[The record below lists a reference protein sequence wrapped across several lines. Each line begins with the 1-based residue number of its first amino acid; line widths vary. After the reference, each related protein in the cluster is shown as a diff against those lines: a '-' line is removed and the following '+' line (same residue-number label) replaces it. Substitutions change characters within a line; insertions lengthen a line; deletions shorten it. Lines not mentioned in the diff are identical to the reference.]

1 MDVKKYI
8 VEDENKGIRLDKGIS
23 DKDNSLSRVA
33 VQRLIENGKIL
44 VNGKLSKASYKL
56 QAGDE
61 ISIEKEEPVEIKLEA
76 EEIILK
82 NKLNIKEE
90 NDNDQRC
97 YKVIRKT
104 TPVVEVKEEEIETKK
119 EKIDFT
125 SEQSWI
131 KELDTW
137 GESKVMAKVHRMGLD
152 HYNFTFSEAK
162 RYIAKNESRNGRDS
176 RFGDCY

>member
-1 MDVKKYI
+1 M
-8 VEDENKGIRLDKGIS
+8 R
-23 DKDNSLSRVA
+23 
-33 VQRLIENGKIL
+33 
-44 VNGKLSKASYKL
+44 
-56 QAGDE
+56 
-61 ISIEKEEPVEIKLEA
+61 
-76 EEIILK
+76 
-82 NKLNIKEE
+82 
-90 NDNDQRC
+90 RC

-104 TPVVEVKEEEIETKK
+104 TPVIEVEEEIETKK

-137 GESKVMAKVHRMGLD
+137 NESKVMAKAHRMGLD

-162 RYIAKNESRNGRDS
+162 RYIAKNESRNGKDS

>member
-1 MDVKKYI
+1 MSI
-8 VEDENKGIRLDKGIS
+8 LSLTLMGITLFGIS
-23 DKDNSLSRVA
+23 CAK
-33 VQRLIENGKIL
+33 EKI
-44 VNGKLSKASYKL
+44 N
-56 QAGDE
+56 
-61 ISIEKEEPVEIKLEA
+61 KLEA
-76 EEIILK
+76 EETILK

-104 TPVVEVKEEEIETKK
+104 TPVVEVEVEEEIETKKEEIETKK

-137 GESKVMAKVHRMGLD
+137 GESKVMAKAHRMGLD

>member
-1 MDVKKYI
+1 MNIYSSYI
-8 VEDENKGIRLDKGIS
+8 QVA
-23 DKDNSLSRVA
+23 SL
-33 VQRLIENGKIL
+33 GKSEHI
-44 VNGKLSKASYKL
+44 
-56 QAGDE
+56 
-61 ISIEKEEPVEIKLEA
+61 
-76 EEIILK
+76 
-82 NKLNIKEE
+82 
-90 NDNDQRC
+90 
-97 YKVIRKT
+97 
-104 TPVVEVKEEEIETKK
+104 VKEILDNLKEHVKK

-137 GESKVMAKVHRMGLD
+137 GERKVMAKAHRMGLD

>member
-1 MDVKKYI
+1 MSI
-8 VEDENKGIRLDKGIS
+8 LSLTLMGITLFGIS
-23 DKDNSLSRVA
+23 CAK
-33 VQRLIENGKIL
+33 EKI
-44 VNGKLSKASYKL
+44 N
-56 QAGDE
+56 E
-61 ISIEKEEPVEIKLEA
+61 LEA
-76 EEIILK
+76 EETILK
-82 NKLNIKEE
+82 NKLNIKED
-90 NDNDQRC
+90 DNDQRC

-137 GESKVMAKVHRMGLD
+137 DESKVMAKAHRMGLD

>member
-1 MDVKKYI
+1 MSI
-8 VEDENKGIRLDKGIS
+8 LSLTLMGITLFGIS
-23 DKDNSLSRVA
+23 CAK
-33 VQRLIENGKIL
+33 EKI
-44 VNGKLSKASYKL
+44 N
-56 QAGDE
+56 
-61 ISIEKEEPVEIKLEA
+61 KLEA
-76 EEIILK
+76 EETILK
-82 NKLNIKEE
+82 NKLNIKED
-90 NDNDQRC
+90 DNDQRC

-104 TPVVEVKEEEIETKK
+104 TPIVEVEVEEEIETKKEEIETKK

-137 GESKVMAKVHRMGLD
+137 GESKVMAKAHRMGLD

>member
-1 MDVKKYI
+1 MSI
-8 VEDENKGIRLDKGIS
+8 LSLTLMGITLFGIS
-23 DKDNSLSRVA
+23 CAK
-33 VQRLIENGKIL
+33 EKI
-44 VNGKLSKASYKL
+44 N
-56 QAGDE
+56 
-61 ISIEKEEPVEIKLEA
+61 KLEA

-82 NKLNIKEE
+82 NKFNIKED
-90 NDNDQRC
+90 DNDQRC

-104 TPVVEVKEEEIETKK
+104 TPVVEVEEEEIETKK

-137 GESKVMAKVHRMGLD
+137 NESKVMAKAHRMGLD

>member
-1 MDVKKYI
+1 MSI
-8 VEDENKGIRLDKGIS
+8 LSLTLMGITLFGIS
-23 DKDNSLSRVA
+23 CAK
-33 VQRLIENGKIL
+33 EKI
-44 VNGKLSKASYKL
+44 N
-56 QAGDE
+56 E
-61 ISIEKEEPVEIKLEA
+61 LEA
-76 EEIILK
+76 EETILK
-82 NKLNIKEE
+82 NKLNIKED
-90 NDNDQRC
+90 DNDQRC

-104 TPVVEVKEEEIETKK
+104 TPVVEVEVEEEIETKK

-137 GESKVMAKVHRMGLD
+137 GESKVMAKAHRMGLD